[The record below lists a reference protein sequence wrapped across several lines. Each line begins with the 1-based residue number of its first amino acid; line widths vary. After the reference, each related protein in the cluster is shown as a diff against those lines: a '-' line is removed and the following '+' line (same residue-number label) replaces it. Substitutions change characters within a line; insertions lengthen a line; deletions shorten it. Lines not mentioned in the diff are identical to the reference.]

1 MKLFWDKIFTKSV
14 NNNNTYI
21 FFIIKTLQ
29 NVIFHQTGHEW
40 IPHKNIPIVTF
51 IYKPLQ
57 KLSSTGPRLY
67 FTILGFYAI
76 FSS

>member
-1 MKLFWDKIFTKSV
+1 MLFFTKKGM
-14 NNNNTYI
+14 NG
-21 FFIIKTLQ
+21 
-29 NVIFHQTGHEW
+29 FH
-40 IPHKNIPIVTF
+40 IVTF

>member
-1 MKLFWDKIFTKSV
+1 MKLFWDKFSQKVSIIIIL
-14 NNNNTYI
+14 I
-21 FFIIKTLQ
+21 FFSIIKTLQ